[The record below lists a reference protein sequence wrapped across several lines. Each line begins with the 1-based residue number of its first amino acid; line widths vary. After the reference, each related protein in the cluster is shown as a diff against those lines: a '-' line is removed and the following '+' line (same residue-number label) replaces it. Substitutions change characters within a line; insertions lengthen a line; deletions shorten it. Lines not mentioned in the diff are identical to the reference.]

1 MDRHTDQL
9 LNKTFL
15 TVSEA
20 ARYMGVGKKIIYQ
33 LIEFGEIEA
42 ARKRGAVLVNP
53 ASVDAF
59 RNSGK
64 LT

>member
-1 MDRHTDQL
+1 MHKDSHT
-9 LNKTFL
+9 TSRPSFL

-33 LIEFGEIEA
+33 LIDFGEIRAFRE
-42 ARKRGAVLVNP
+42 RGAVKVETESL
-53 ASVDAF
+53 DAF
-59 RNSGK
+59 RDSGK